1 MAAGKAVRSKTQQF
15 EAVLEKGDRA
25 LGWTIARLPFDPAVT
40 WKTMLRLRVQ
50 GTIAARQGD
59 PFAFRTS
66 LFVEPGGGYYLL
78 VNRAMQ
84 QATGV
89 GLGAMARFTLAPDL
103 EPRPA
108 ELPEELDVL
117 LDDEPGL
124 RDWYQT
130 LTEYTRREIG
140 KWVQDVKSDAARLRR
155 AEQMAVRLAS
165 TMEAEREL
173 PPAIARALKQNAR
186 AQAGW
191 QVMTPTQRRMEL
203 FAVHYYQTPDA
214 QEKRIAKLCEA
225 AAKRAPK
232 T

>member
-1 MAAGKAVRSKTQQF
+1 MGTRSQMQRF
-15 EAVLEKGDRA
+15 EAVLESGDRA
-25 LGWTIARLPFDPAVT
+25 LGWTIARVSFDPAAM

-50 GTIAARQGD
+50 GTIAARMGQ
-59 PFAFRTS
+59 PFPFRTS
-66 LFVEPGGGYYLL
+66 LFADPRGGYYLL

-84 QATGV
+84 QAAGV
-89 GLGAMARFTLAPDL
+89 GLGAKASFTLEPDL

-108 ELPEELDVL
+108 ELPEELDLL

-124 RDWYQT
+124 RQWYDA
-130 LTEYTRREIG
+130 LSEYTRREIG
-140 KWVQDVKSDAARLRR
+140 KWVQDVKSDAARIRR
-155 AEQMAVRLAS
+155 AEQMALRLAS

-173 PPAIARALKQNAR
+173 PPAIARALRQSAR
-186 AQAGW
+186 VQAGW
-191 QVMTPTQRRMEL
+191 NAMTPTQRRMEL

-232 T
+232 G

>member
-1 MAAGKAVRSKTQQF
+1 
-15 EAVLEKGDRA
+15 
-25 LGWTIARLPFDPAVT
+25 
-40 WKTMLRLRVQ
+40 MLRLRVQ
-50 GTIAARQGD
+50 GTIAVRAGE

-66 LFVEPGGGYYLL
+66 LFVEPGGSGYYLL

-84 QATGV
+84 RAAGV
-89 GLGAMARFTLAPDL
+89 GLGAIAHFTLAPDL

-124 RDWYQT
+124 RDWYNA

-140 KWVQDVKSDAARLRR
+140 KWVQAVKSDAARLRR
-155 AEQMAVRLAS
+155 AEQMALRLAS

-173 PPAIARALKQNAR
+173 PPAVVRALQQNAR

-203 FAVHYYQTPDA
+203 FAVQYYQTPDA
-214 QEKRIAKLCEA
+214 QQRRIDKLCEA